1 MPTTVFGHQFIVI
14 LYPEKV
20 TFLIC
25 MSQLTTSRSSLYS
38 LPTHLS
44 VKVLGKYTLLSV
56 GTPAAISR
64 PGNKIV
70 AETRSFFNLER
81 LRYMAEQNSEL
92 IYTGIVLLVA
102 PILFI
107 YFSIKD
113 HILYDGKTLL
123 IECLIAGGIAIR
135 LTALAWIARLSAGEK
150 KWLQDQFLLAFFLP
164 ALALLVTGFT
174 LGEPIRYVELVSGVE
189 SVEEEEDTA
198 TPEVAVVAEAQAATL
213 SERIP
218 PLPYALPALPDQ
230 LEAERRRQAMEEAEL
245 ARIAS

>member
-14 LYPEKV
+14 LYPEKE
-20 TFLIC
+20 TFPIS
-25 MSQLTTSRSSLYS
+25 MSQLTTSRSSSYS

-56 GTPAAISR
+56 GTPAATSR

-70 AETRSFFNLER
+70 AETRSFFNPER

-92 IYTGIVLLVA
+92 IYAGIVLLVA

-113 HILYDGKTLL
+113 PILYDGKTLL

-174 LGEPIRYVELVSGVE
+174 LGEPIRFVELVSDVE
-189 SVEEEEDTA
+189 NVEEEDTA

>member
-1 MPTTVFGHQFIVI
+1 
-14 LYPEKV
+14 
-20 TFLIC
+20 
-25 MSQLTTSRSSLYS
+25 
-38 LPTHLS
+38 
-44 VKVLGKYTLLSV
+44 
-56 GTPAAISR
+56 
-64 PGNKIV
+64 
-70 AETRSFFNLER
+70 
-81 LRYMAEQNSEL
+81 MAEQNSEL

-150 KWLQDQFLLAFFLP
+150 KWLQDQFLLALFLP

-174 LGEPIRYVELVSGVE
+174 LGEPIRYVELVSDVE
-189 SVEEEEDTA
+189 SVEEEDTA

>member
-14 LYPEKV
+14 LYPEKE
-20 TFLIC
+20 TFPIS
-25 MSQLTTSRSSLYS
+25 MSQLTTSRSSSYS

-56 GTPAAISR
+56 GTPSQTSR
-64 PGNKIV
+64 PSNKIV
-70 AETRSFFNLER
+70 AETRSFFNPER

-135 LTALAWIARLSAGEK
+135 LAALTWIAQLSAGEK

-174 LGEPIRYVELVSGVE
+174 LGEPIRYVELVSDVE
-189 SVEEEEDTA
+189 SVEEEDTA